1 MSLHGRAQFISLAA
15 IIGLAILATGA
26 FLRAQTMPSPP
37 GAAPPGV
44 PPPPP
49 NLIERLGEHLFRIGQ
64 IRVDTAKREV
74 VVPGLVNDAH
84 VLEFVAST
92 KGGFKAYES
101 ALALDTGGIPF
112 NAALLLIGLDKTHA
126 RVPIRHFDPT
136 APAGDPVEIWVE
148 WSASG
153 QTRRERV
160 EELMFD
166 LRTRHPIPSGPW
178 VYTGSTF
185 TPDNAYLAD
194 IDGVLIG
201 FVHSPAP
208 VIENPRAGAVDGYGS
223 VIFNPNL
230 GLLPGMAVT
239 LTVRALT
246 DKH

>member
-1 MSLHGRAQFISLAA
+1 V
-15 IIGLAILATGA
+15 
-26 FLRAQTMPSPP
+26 PP
-37 GAAPPGV
+37 GA

-49 NLIERLGEHLFRIGQ
+49 NLVERLGEHLLRIGR

-74 VVPGLVNDAH
+74 VVPGHVNDAH

-92 KGGFKAYES
+92 TGGFKAYES
-101 ALALDTGGIPF
+101 ALSLDAGGITF

-126 RVPIRHFDPT
+126 RVPTKHFDPV
-136 APAGDPVEIWVE
+136 APAGDPVDIWVE
-148 WSASG
+148 WSVDG
-153 QTRRERV
+153 QARRERV

-166 LRTRHPIPSGPW
+166 LRTKQPIPSGPW

-185 TPDNAYLAD
+185 VRDNAYLAD

-208 VIENPRAGAVDGYGS
+208 VIENPRAGAVDSYGS
-223 VIFNPNL
+223 VIFNPSL
-230 GLLPGMAVT
+230 GLLPGMPVT
-239 LTVRALT
+239 LTVRALS